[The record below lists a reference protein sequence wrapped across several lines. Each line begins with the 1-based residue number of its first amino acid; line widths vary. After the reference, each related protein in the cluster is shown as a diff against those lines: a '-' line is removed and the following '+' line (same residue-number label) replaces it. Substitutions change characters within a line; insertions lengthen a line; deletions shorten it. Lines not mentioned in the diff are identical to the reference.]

1 MDAYPS
7 ITLAGSMLT
16 GPRHVCAFFR
26 NKEEMFRV
34 FLPFIVDGLEKR
46 EKAIHIVS
54 ANNIDLHL
62 GHLAAGGVDVDAVLA
77 SGQLQIVEWNE
88 SYFHGREFDEGAALR
103 VIDQL
108 LTDAHAQ
115 GYSRTRQIGDMD
127 WVLENRL
134 GTENWAS
141 FEAQLNDVVLRHP
154 QDVVI
159 CAYDLSRFGGSA
171 VLDVMRTHPAAIVG
185 GLLQHNP
192 FYTEPKEMLRELRA
206 RGER

>member
-1 MDAYPS
+1 MDASSS
-7 ITLAGSMLT
+7 IALAGSTLT
-16 GPRHVCAFFR
+16 GPHHVCAFFR
-26 NKEEMFRV
+26 DKEEMFRV
-34 FLPFIVDGLEKR
+34 LVPFIVEGLEKR

-62 GHLAAGGVDVDAVLA
+62 GHLAASGIDVDAVRA
-77 SGQLQIVEWNE
+77 SGQLQLVDWNE
-88 SYFHGREFDEGAALR
+88 SYFHGREFEEGAALR

-108 LTDAHAQ
+108 LTDAHEQ
-115 GYSRTRQIGDMD
+115 GYPRARLVGDMD

-134 GTENWAS
+134 GTENSAS
-141 FEAQLNDVVLRHP
+141 YEAQLNDLMIRHP
-154 QDVVI
+154 EDVVI

-192 FYTEPKEMLRELRA
+192 FYTDPKEMLRELRT
-206 RGER
+206 RGRR

>member
-1 MDAYPS
+1 MDAYSS
-7 ITLAGSMLT
+7 IALAGSTLT

-26 NKEEMFRV
+26 DKEETFRV
-34 FLPFIVDGLEKR
+34 LLPFIVEGLERR

-77 SGQLQIVEWNE
+77 SGQLQIVEWNQ
-88 SYFHGREFDEGAALR
+88 SYFHGGEFEEGAALR

-108 LTDAHAQ
+108 LTGAHEQ
-115 GYSRTRQIGDMD
+115 GYPRARLLGDMD

-134 GTENWAS
+134 GTENCAS
-141 FEAQLNDVVLRHP
+141 FEAQLNDLVIHHP
-154 QDVVI
+154 EDVVV

-171 VLDVMRTHPAAIVG
+171 VLDVIRTHPTAIVG
-185 GLLQHNP
+185 GILQHNP
-192 FYTEPKEMLRELRA
+192 FYTDPKEMLRELRA
-206 RGER
+206 RGEG

>member
-1 MDAYPS
+1 MNAYPS
-7 ITLAGSMLT
+7 IALAGSTLT

-26 NKEEMFRV
+26 DREEMFRV
-34 FLPFIVDGLEKR
+34 VLPFVAEGLEQR

-62 GHLAAGGVDVDAVLA
+62 GHLAAGGGDVDAVLA

-88 SYFHGREFDEGAALR
+88 SYFHGREFDEAAALR
-103 VIDQL
+103 AIDRL
-108 LTDAHAQ
+108 LTDAHEQ
-115 GYSRTRQIGDMD
+115 GYPRARLMGDMD

-134 GTENWAS
+134 GTEKWAS
-141 FEAQLNDVVLRHP
+141 FEAQLNDLMIHHPEDVVL
-154 QDVVI
+154 

-192 FYTEPKEMLRELRA
+192 FYTDPKEMLRELRA
-206 RGER
+206 RGRQ

>member
-1 MDAYPS
+1 MEADSS
-7 ITLAGSMLT
+7 ITLAGSTLT
-16 GPRHVCAFFR
+16 GTPHVCAFFR
-26 NKEEMFRV
+26 DKEEMFRV
-34 FLPFIVDGLEKR
+34 LLPFIREGLEKR

-77 SGQLQIVEWNE
+77 GGQLQIVEWNA
-88 SYFHGREFDEGAALR
+88 SYFHGREFEEGAALR

-108 LTDAHAQ
+108 LTDAHEQ
-115 GYSRTRQIGDMD
+115 GCPRARLMGDMD

-134 GTENWAS
+134 GTEKWAS
-141 FEAQLNDVVLRHP
+141 FEARLNDLMIHHP
-154 QDVVI
+154 EDVVI

-192 FYTEPKEMLRELRA
+192 FYTDPNEMLRELRT
-206 RGER
+206 RGQR

>member
-1 MDAYPS
+1 MDAYRP
-7 ITLAGSMLT
+7 ITLAGSTLT
-16 GPRHVCAFFR
+16 GPRHVCAFFGD
-26 NKEEMFRV
+26 KEEMFRAV
-34 FLPFIVDGLEKR
+34 LPFIAEGLEQR

-62 GHLAAGGVDVDAVLA
+62 GYLAAGGVDVDAVLA
-77 SGQLQIVEWNE
+77 SGQLQIVEWNQ
-88 SYFHGREFDEGAALR
+88 SYFHGREFDEGAALG

-108 LTDAHAQ
+108 LTDAHEQ
-115 GYSRTRQIGDMD
+115 GYPRVRLMGDMD

-141 FEAQLNDVVLRHP
+141 FEAQLNDLVIRHP
-154 QDVVI
+154 VDVVI

-192 FYTEPKEMLRELRA
+192 FYTDPKEMLRELRA
-206 RGER
+206 RGKR